1 MRGHSV
7 AMIEVPHVVGVERNY
22 LAVVHADGDQ
32 PILPDMLDG
41 SEVSVGNAKLPIRR
55 CEL

>member
-1 MRGHSV
+1 
-7 AMIEVPHVVGVERNY
+7 MIEVPHVVGVERNY